1 MEWDHFA
8 VVKKQ
13 FVNELIEELEKLELP
28 PEWRPSEVLGYVI
41 RKIEDKGKTI

>member
-13 FVNELIEELEKLELP
+13 FVDELIQELKNLEFP
-28 PEWRPSEVLGYVI
+28 PEWRPNEVLGYVI
-41 RKIEDKGKTI
+41 RKIEDKGKKI